1 MTDSTA
7 GAVIH
12 FTNNGTTPTAASPS
26 YTGPLTVTTSQT
38 IRAIAVASGHLDSN
52 ITTNT
57 YTRATQAA
65 MPSFNPAPGT
75 YSSTQQVTISSTTSG
90 ATIYY
95 TTDGTTPTTAS
106 TKYTAPV
113 TISATTTLKAIAT
126 ATNLTNSAV
135 ASGVYTIQAAAAA
148 RPSFSP
154 APGTYANPQNVS
166 MFCATAGATIY
177 YTTNGTTPTTAS
189 NKYTGPVAIS
199 TTTTL
204 KAIATAPN
212 LANSSMSSALYTI
225 QNSAAASPT
234 FSPAPGTYASA
245 QQVTI
250 SSTTSGAS
258 IYYTTDGSTPTTA
271 SNKYAGP
278 VTITA
283 TTTLKAI
290 ATATNLANSAVT
302 TGVYTIQAATAASPT
317 FSPAPGTY
325 SSAQQVTISSTTA
338 GATIYYTTDGS
349 TPTAASNKYTAPV
362 TISATTT
369 LKAMTTAANF
379 ANSTVTTG
387 LYTIQ
392 AATAARPSFSP
403 APGTYTGPINV
414 SIFSTTAGATMYY
427 TTDGTTP
434 TTTSNK
440 YTGPVTISTTT
451 TLKAIATA
459 PNLANSSVSNA
470 PYTIN

>member
-1 MTDSTA
+1 
-7 GAVIH
+7 
-12 FTNNGTTPTAASPS
+12 
-26 YTGPLTVTTSQT
+26 
-38 IRAIAVASGHLDSN
+38 
-52 ITTNT
+52 
-57 YTRATQAA
+57 

-90 ATIYY
+90 AIIYY

-113 TISATTTLKAIAT
+113 TISATKTLKAIAT

-154 APGTYANPQNVS
+154 APGTYANPLNVS
-166 MFCATAGATIY
+166 IFSATAGATIY
-177 YTTNGTTPTTAS
+177 YTTNGTTPTTAN

-204 KAIATAPN
+204 RAIATAPN

-250 SSTTSGAS
+250 SSTSAGAT

-278 VTITA
+278 VTIST

-290 ATATNLANSAVT
+290 A
-302 TGVYTIQAATAASPT
+302 
-317 FSPAPGTY
+317 
-325 SSAQQVTISSTTA
+325 
-338 GATIYYTTDGS
+338 
-349 TPTAASNKYTAPV
+349 
-362 TISATTT
+362 
-369 LKAMTTAANF
+369 TAANF

-427 TTDGTTP
+427 TTDGSTP
-434 TTTSNK
+434 TTASNK